1 MGAMPVPLRIV
12 HLIVRL
18 EQGGAEQ
25 SLLRLVTADSELH
38 HTVIC
43 VGAHT
48 PLAQKMIDAGV
59 SVHFVSASPVGVW
72 SMRKL
77 LAELAP
83 DIVQGWMYYGN
94 LLASLLTPRKS
105 RNRVVWNV
113 RSENRGQLSAR
124 IRLCIWLA
132 GFCRP
137 ATVIYNSVAG
147 ERSHDR
153 FKHLPGRIIENG
165 IDTALYRPDPLAR
178 ESTRAALQIE
188 DSTCV
193 IGLVGRFHA
202 DKGLHEFLSLALKF
216 PAPQHR
222 LVLVGRGMQPDNP
235 ALRSIMQAVGVSE
248 DQVLLLGE
256 RDDLPT
262 LYPAL
267 DVLVVS
273 SYREGLPN
281 VLLEAMACGVAVAG
295 TQVGDVERVIED
307 PARVCAAGDVAALAE
322 VVGYTITHRD
332 EFANRDR
339 QRILDGYDSE
349 RCQQAYMQLYRH
361 LADKIS

>member
-1 MGAMPVPLRIV
+1 
-12 HLIVRL
+12 

-59 SVHFVSASPVGVW
+59 SVHFVPASLPGLW
-72 SMRKL
+72 RMRKL

-113 RSENRGQLSAR
+113 RSENRGQLSVR

-147 ERSHDR
+147 QRSHGR
-153 FKHLPGRIIENG
+153 FAHLSSCVIQNG
-165 IDTALYRPDPLAR
+165 IDTELYRPDPLAR
-178 ESTRAALQIE
+178 KSTRATLQI
-188 DSTCV
+188 DDRTCL

-202 DKGLHEFLSLALKF
+202 DKGLHEFLNLALKL
-216 PAPQHR
+216 PAPEHQ
-222 LVLVGRGMQPDNP
+222 LVLVGRGMQPDNQ
-235 ALRSIMQAVGVSE
+235 ALKSIMATVGVRE

-256 RDDLPT
+256 RNDLPA

-295 TQVGDVERVIED
+295 TQVGDVARVIED
-307 PARVCAAGDVAALAE
+307 RARVCAAGDAEALAE
-322 VVGYTITHRD
+322 VVGYTIARRG
-332 EFANRDR
+332 EFADRDR